1 MEFHIKLTG
10 SIADLGTIEDAIRE
24 LDSSAL
30 VDVDPAGKMLRVAT
44 WFDADRLVSLIR
56 QAGYPVDPLQVTQLP
71 SICCGGCGG

>member
-1 MEFHIKLTG
+1 MEFHIKLTA
-10 SIADLGTIEDAIRE
+10 SIADLSAIENAIHE
-24 LDSSAL
+24 VDSSAL

>member
-1 MEFHIKLTG
+1 MEFHIKLTT
-10 SIADLGTIEDAIRE
+10 SIADLGAIEDAIRE
-24 LDSSAL
+24 VDSSAL

-56 QAGYPVDPLQVTQLP
+56 QAGYSVDPLQVTQLP